1 MKKLDKEWGL
11 AGDVER
17 VELIMPKGAPLN
29 NNDLK
34 VVSGYLVKV
43 STGERVLIRGYKNL
57 VMVIEL

>member
-1 MKKLDKEWGL
+1 MKKLDEEWRL

-29 NNDLK
+29 NNDLT

-43 STGERVLIRGYKNL
+43 STGERVRIRGYKNL